1 MKNTL
6 FAAGCLFVASA
17 LVPNARA
24 SDLEI
29 RTSPSKTIY
38 ANVTNPRFGYNDL
51 AIHSIGFVN
60 TGSTPITITD
70 VSVALMVSG
79 NALLTKSVPSHM
91 LLADS
96 ADLANAPLPIF
107 RSFQLLSEQGE
118 NGFFGQNVAFSDDNI
133 LEPNEALVTSKHHF
147 SYDAEVAAV
156 RIQVKFRDEMGA
168 EQSTFKDLAVTNHVS
183 QIRYQLP
190 VRGNWFMRA
199 LPGINSHHRLNAS
212 TEFGVDFFKLTEDG
226 RSYSGDRIIA
236 ENYPGYGQPVL
247 AAASGEVVHIES
259 EATQDRQAYL
269 PKDGETRQQMGQRLQ
284 RAMMQAF
291 SENARRAA
299 GGNLITLR
307 HEQAGQVEYSSYGH
321 LKAGSIRVHIGDKV
335 EAGDTIAEVGD
346 TGDSPAVHLH
356 FQLNKG
362 PDAFLSESIPIWFGN
377 IRHAVLPA
385 EPGLVVSNNN

>member
-6 FAAGCLFVASA
+6 FAVACFMGASA
-17 LVPNARA
+17 VAPNVLA
-24 SDLEI
+24 SDLI
-29 RTSPSKTIY
+29 VRTSPSESIY
-38 ANVTNPRFGYNDL
+38 ANVTNPRFGYKDL
-51 AIHSIGFVN
+51 AIHSIGFLN
-60 TGSTPITITD
+60 TGSSPITITD
-70 VSVALMVSG
+70 VSLALMVSG
-79 NALLTKSVPSHM
+79 NALLTKSVPSQM

-118 NGFFGQNVAFSDDNI
+118 NGFFGQNVSFSDDAT

-147 SYDAEVAAV
+147 SYDADVSSV
-156 RIQVKFRDEMGA
+156 RVEIKYRDEKGA
-168 EQSTFKDLAVTNHVS
+168 ELSIFKDIEVINHAS
-183 QIRYQLP
+183 PIRYQLP
-190 VRGNWFMRA
+190 VQGNWFMRA
-199 LPGINSHHRLNAS
+199 LPGIESHHRLNAA
-212 TEFGVDFFKLTEDG
+212 TEFAVDFFKLTEDG
-226 RSYSGDRIIA
+226 RSYAGDRIVA

-247 AAASGEVVHIES
+247 AAAPGEVVHIER

-291 SENARRAA
+291 SENPRRAA
-299 GGNLITLR
+299 GGNLITIR
-307 HEQAGQVEYSSYGH
+307 HEQNGQVEYSSYGH
-321 LKAGSIRVHIGDKV
+321 LKAGSIQVRVGDKV

-362 PDAFLSESIPIWFGN
+362 PDAFLSESIPVRFGN
-377 IRHAVLPA
+377 IRHAILPA
-385 EPGLVVSNNN
+385 EPGLVVSNN